1 MMKLLRLLKEESV
14 LCIAAVLAVTS
25 CFFITPDRKY
35 WNYIDFRTLAL
46 LFCLMTVM
54 AGLQNMGVFETIAR
68 RLVKRIKSVR
78 GLCFLLVL
86 LCFFSSMFITNDVAL
101 ITFVPFTITVLFLTG
116 QKKFLIPLVVM
127 ETIGANLGSMFT
139 PMGNPQN
146 LYLYSQSG
154 MNLFSFMKLLFP
166 YTATSLLVLCI
177 WILLQ
182 KNKVEIRLE
191 WQEEGK
197 MLDKK
202 KLVFYLLLFLYCLM
216 AVIKLVDYRILFFV
230 LLITVAVLDG
240 NVLKKIDYS
249 LLLTFVAFFIF
260 VGNMGRMDIFRLFL
274 ERIIVGRTV
283 LCSLAL
289 SQIISNVPAALLLS
303 GFTSDWDGLLIGTN
317 LGGLGTLIASMAS
330 LISFKYVGK
339 LESKGRY
346 LLCFTIAN
354 IIFLIFMLGCF
365 LLLTQ
370 R

>member
-1 MMKLLRLLKEESV
+1 MMKLLRFVKEEAV
-14 LCIAAVLAVTS
+14 LCIAALLAVIS
-25 CFFITPDRKY
+25 CFFVTPDRQY

-46 LFCLMTVM
+46 LFCLMAVM
-54 AGLQNMGVFETIAR
+54 AGLQNMGVFETIACS
-68 RLVKRIKSVR
+68 LVKRIKSMR

-86 LCFFSSMFITNDVAL
+86 LCFFSSMLITNDVAL
-101 ITFVPFTITVLFLTG
+101 ITFVPFSITVLNLIK

-154 MNLFSFMKLLFP
+154 MSLLSFMKLLLP
-166 YTATSLLVLCI
+166 YTVASLLLLSV

-197 MLDKK
+197 RLDIK
-202 KLVFYLLLFLYCLM
+202 KLVFYLLLFLFCLL
-216 AVIKLVDYRILFFV
+216 AVIKLVDYGILFFII
-230 LLITVAVLDG
+230 LITVAVFDG
-240 NVLKKIDYS
+240 SVLKKIDYS

-260 VGNMGRMDIFRLFL
+260 VGNMGRMDVFRLFL
-274 ERIIVGRTV
+274 EKIIEERTV
-283 LCSLAL
+283 LCSIAL

-303 GFTSDWDGLLIGTN
+303 GFTSDWGGLLIGTN
-317 LGGLGTLIASMAS
+317 VGGLGTLIASMAS

-339 LESKGRY
+339 QESKGKY
-346 LLCFTIAN
+346 LLYFTIAN
-354 IIFLIFMLGCF
+354 LIFLCLMLLCYF
-365 LLLTQ
+365 FFNQ
-370 R
+370 K